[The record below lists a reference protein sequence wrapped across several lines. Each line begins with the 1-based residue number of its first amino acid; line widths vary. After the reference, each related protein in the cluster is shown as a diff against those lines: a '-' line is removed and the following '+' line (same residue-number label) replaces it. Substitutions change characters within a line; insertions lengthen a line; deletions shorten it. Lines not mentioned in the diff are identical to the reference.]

1 MTEKKDY
8 AVNLDELVFRR
19 AKETD
24 NFREIAKLIYQTD
37 PYIYPFWFDND
48 VRACEKFLSERIGLD
63 GFIFNYN
70 NIYVAYDKKEDKIL
84 GLIVA
89 LDKGIDFDYDY
100 SESEKIN
107 YRHDLTIKKYIKGV
121 IKEVKE
127 SDAIYIMNC
136 TVLDG
141 YRGKKIGTRLLG
153 YFISQMEEEGYEAYA
168 LDCLLHNLRAKNL
181 YHTMGFKEMKEIVGF
196 NGVDDTVEVVSF
208 LRHKGNY
215 MPDEFQKR
223 EKYVGIK

>member
-37 PYIYPFWFDND
+37 PYIYPFWFGND
-48 VRACEKFLSERIGLD
+48 VRACEKFLSERIGLG

-107 YRHDLTIKKYIKGV
+107 HRHDLTIKKYIKGV

-153 YFISQMEEEGYEAYA
+153 YFISQMEEEGYETYA

-223 EKYVGIK
+223 EKYVGVK